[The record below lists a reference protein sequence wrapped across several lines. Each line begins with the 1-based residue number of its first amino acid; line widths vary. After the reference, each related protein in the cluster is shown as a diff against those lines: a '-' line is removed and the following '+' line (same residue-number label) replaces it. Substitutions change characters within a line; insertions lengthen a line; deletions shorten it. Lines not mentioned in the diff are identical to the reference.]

1 MNNYMNF
8 GGHNIEVFEFEG
20 KILFNPYDVGR
31 CLGISDDKTRKLIS
45 KMSENQIIK
54 LENTDVEN
62 VEIRVLDSTGE
73 EFLTEAGVYAL
84 ISKGKQP
91 QADRLLKWILEVV
104 IPTYREETSYWKS
117 VAELKQEKREPETIT
132 TKGITVE
139 KDEAAKISEKACKV
153 LNILFK
159 ILFWGVSGV
168 YIFIGVALTPNGFF
182 SGLSMV
188 LGGVLVNPE
197 IRKIIKARTAYP
209 VWLCLIVCILAFFVS
224 IALWE

>member
-8 GGHNIEVFEFEG
+8 EGHNIEVFEF
-20 KILFNPYDVGR
+20 KRQILLNPYDVGR
-31 CLGISDDKTRKLIS
+31 CLGISDNKTRKLIS
-45 KMSENQIIK
+45 KMNENQIIK
-54 LENTDVEN
+54 LENADVKN
-62 VEIRVLDSTGE
+62 MEIRALDNAGE
-73 EFLTEAGVYAL
+73 EFLTESGAYAL

-132 TKGITVE
+132 TKGSAVE
-139 KDEAAKISEKACKV
+139 KREMPEIPEKTRKA
-153 LNILFK
+153 LNILFE

-168 YIFIGVALTPNGFF
+168 YIFIGVMLTPNGFF

-197 IRKIIKARTAYP
+197 IRKIIKVRTAYP

>member
-8 GGHNIEVFEFEG
+8 EGHNIEIFEFEE

-31 CLGISDDKTRKLIS
+31 CLGISDGKTRKLIS
-45 KMSENQIIK
+45 RMNENQIIK
-54 LENTDVEN
+54 LENADIKN
-62 VEIRVLDSTGE
+62 MEIRVLDNAGE
-73 EFLTEAGVYAL
+73 KFLTEAGTYAL

-91 QADRLLKWILEVV
+91 QADRLLKWILEAV
-104 IPTYREETSYWKS
+104 IPTYRQETVYWKS
-117 VAELKQEKREPETIT
+117 VAELKQEEREPEAITI
-132 TKGITVE
+132 KGITVE
-139 KDEAAKISEKACKV
+139 QEKVPEKTHKA
-153 LNILFK
+153 LSILFEV
-159 ILFWGVSGV
+159 LFWGVSGV
-168 YIFIGVALTPNGFF
+168 YIFIGVMLTPNGFF

-209 VWLCLIVCILAFFVS
+209 AWLCLIVCILAFFVS

>member
-8 GGHNIEVFEFEG
+8 KGHNIEVFEFEG
-20 KILFNPYDVGR
+20 QILFNPYDVGR
-31 CLGISDDKTRKLIS
+31 CLGISDNKTRKVIS
-45 KMSENQIIK
+45 KMNENQIIK
-54 LENTDVEN
+54 LENADIKN
-62 VEIRVLDSTGE
+62 MEIRVLDNAGE
-73 EFLTEAGVYAL
+73 KFLTEAGTYAL

-91 QADRLLKWILEVV
+91 QADRLLKWILEAV
-104 IPTYREETSYWKS
+104 IPTYRQETVYWKS
-117 VAELKQEKREPETIT
+117 VAELKQEEREPEAITI
-132 TKGITVE
+132 KGITVE
-139 KDEAAKISEKACKV
+139 QEKVPEKTHKA
-153 LNILFK
+153 LSILFE

-168 YIFIGVALTPNGFF
+168 YIFIGVMLTPNGFF

-209 VWLCLIVCILAFFVS
+209 AWLCLIVCILAFFVS

>member
-8 GGHNIEVFEFEG
+8 EGHNIEVFEFEG
-20 KILFNPYDVGR
+20 QILFNPYDVGR
-31 CLGISDDKTRKLIS
+31 CLGISDNKTRKLIS
-45 KMSENQIIK
+45 KMSENQLIK
-54 LENTDVEN
+54 LENAEIKN
-62 VEIRVLDSTGE
+62 MEIRVLDNLGE
-73 EFLTEAGVYAL
+73 EFLTEAGTYAL

-91 QADRLLKWILEVV
+91 QADRLLKWILEAV
-104 IPTYREETSYWKS
+104 IPTYRQETVHWKS

-153 LNILFK
+153 LNILFE
-159 ILFWGVSGV
+159 ILFWGVSVV

-197 IRKIIKARTAYP
+197 IRKIIKARTTYP
-209 VWLCLIVCILAFFVS
+209 IWLCLIACILAFFVS

>member
-8 GGHNIEVFEFEG
+8 EGHNIEVFEFEG
-20 KILFNPYDVGR
+20 QILFNPYDVGR
-31 CLGISDDKTRKLIS
+31 YLGISDDKTRKLIS

-73 EFLTEAGVYAL
+73 EFLTEAGAYAL
-84 ISKGKQP
+84 VSKGKQP

-117 VAELKQEKREPETIT
+117 VSELKQEEQKPETIT
-132 TKGITVE
+132 TKGTTVE
-139 KDEAAKISEKACKV
+139 KREMPEIPEKTRKV
-153 LNILFK
+153 LNILFE

-168 YIFIGVALTPNGFF
+168 YIFIGVMLTPNGFF

-209 VWLCLIVCILAFFVS
+209 IWLCLIVCILAFFVS

>member
-8 GGHNIEVFEFEG
+8 EGHNIEIFEFEE

-31 CLGISDDKTRKLIS
+31 CLGISDGKTRKLIS
-45 KMSENQIIK
+45 RMNENQIIK
-54 LENTDVEN
+54 LENADIKN
-62 VEIRVLDSTGE
+62 MEIRVLDNAGE
-73 EFLTEAGVYAL
+73 KFLTEAGTYAL

-91 QADRLLKWILEVV
+91 QADRLLKWILEAV
-104 IPTYREETSYWKS
+104 IPTYRQETVYWKS
-117 VAELKQEKREPETIT
+117 VAELKQEEREPEAITI
-132 TKGITVE
+132 KGITVE
-139 KDEAAKISEKACKV
+139 QEKVPEKTHKA
-153 LNILFK
+153 LSILFE

-168 YIFIGVALTPNGFF
+168 YIFIGVMLTPNGFF

-209 VWLCLIVCILAFFVS
+209 AWLCLIVCILAFFVS

>member
-1 MNNYMNF
+1 MNF
-8 GGHNIEVFEFEG
+8 GGHNIEIFEFEE

-31 CLGISDDKTRKLIS
+31 CLGISDGKTRKLIS
-45 KMSENQIIK
+45 KMNENQIIK
-54 LENTDVEN
+54 LENADVKN
-62 VEIRVLDSTGE
+62 MEIRVLDNAGE
-73 EFLTEAGVYAL
+73 EFLTEAGTYAL

-91 QADRLLKWILEVV
+91 QADRLLKWILEAV
-104 IPTYREETSYWKS
+104 IPTYRQETVYWKS
-117 VAELKQEKREPETIT
+117 VAELKQEEREPEAITI
-132 TKGITVE
+132 KGITVE
-139 KDEAAKISEKACKV
+139 QEKVPEKTHKA
-153 LNILFK
+153 LSILFE

-168 YIFIGVALTPNGFF
+168 YIFIDVMLTPNGFF

-209 VWLCLIVCILAFFVS
+209 AWLCLIVCILAFFVS

>member
-8 GGHNIEVFEFEG
+8 EGHNIEIFEFEE

-31 CLGISDDKTRKLIS
+31 CLGISDGKTRKLIS
-45 KMSENQIIK
+45 RMNENQIIK
-54 LENTDVEN
+54 LENADIKN
-62 VEIRVLDSTGE
+62 MEIRVLDNAGE
-73 EFLTEAGVYAL
+73 KFLTESGTYAL

-91 QADRLLKWILEVV
+91 QADRLLKWILEAV
-104 IPTYREETSYWKS
+104 IPTYRQETVYWKS
-117 VAELKQEKREPETIT
+117 VAELKQEEREPEAITI
-132 TKGITVE
+132 KGITVE
-139 KDEAAKISEKACKV
+139 QEKVPEKTHKA
-153 LNILFK
+153 LSILFEV
-159 ILFWGVSGV
+159 LFWGVSGV
-168 YIFIGVALTPNGFF
+168 YIFIGVMLTPNGFF

-209 VWLCLIVCILAFFVS
+209 AWLCLIVCILAFFVS

>member
-8 GGHNIEVFEFEG
+8 EGHNIEVFEFEG
-20 KILFNPYDVGR
+20 QILFNPYDVGR
-31 CLGISDDKTRKLIS
+31 CLGISDDKTRKVIS
-45 KMSENQIIK
+45 KMNENQIIK
-54 LENTDVEN
+54 LENANVEN
-62 VEIRVLDSTGE
+62 MEIRVLDNTGE
-73 EFLTEAGVYAL
+73 EFLTEAGTYAL

-104 IPTYREETSYWKS
+104 IPTYQQETVHWKS
-117 VAELKQEKREPETIT
+117 VAELKQEAREPETIT

-139 KDEAAKISEKACKV
+139 KDETAKILKKACMA
-153 LNILFK
+153 LNILFE

-168 YIFIGVALTPNGFF
+168 YIFIGVMLTPNGFF

-197 IRKIIKARTAYP
+197 IRKIIKARTASP